1 MTSKRREE
9 LLEKLHDMKAIPITD
24 IDPETVSE
32 LCDIKFRNNMP
43 PEKRVM
49 SLIEQ
54 TDNPYVYRDGGVL
67 VKVSF
72 ADKGLT
78 LQSCME
84 EYLTAEMMLNR

>member
-9 LLEKLHDMKAIPITD
+9 LLEKLREKKAIPITD
-24 IDPETVSE
+24 IEPETVSE
-32 LCDIKFRNNMP
+32 LRDIKFRKNMAP
-43 PEKRVM
+43 KKRVL
-49 SLIEQ
+49 SLIDQ

-84 EYLTAEMMLNR
+84 DYLTAEMLMNR